1 MESSRP
7 LSTGSTGRTAQQVRL
22 RQLRKQ
28 LPNYLFILPHLLFF
42 AVFLVGPILYGL
54 RMSLYDWKILAVT
67 QKYVGFD
74 NYVKL
79 WTTDPLWWKVLGN
92 TLTFAVL
99 IVAGKVVIALLTA
112 VALKRSFAGRD
123 LFRVLYYLPA
133 IVSVAVVGLLFQ
145 KVFDPQRGLL
155 NYYITDVMG
164 GPRPIWLGNAKLVI
178 PAISAAT
185 IWWTFG
191 FPMLVFLAGLQNI
204 PEHLYEAAKLD
215 GAGPLQTFWRIT
227 LPLLIPTMLFVI
239 VTQFIAEM
247 QIFGQPFVMTQGGP
261 GNESK
266 TVLIYLY
273 QTAWAFFRM
282 GYASA
287 MAVSLAA
294 IMIVV
299 TLLQFALLRNR
310 EA

>member
-1 MESSRP
+1 METSRTLP
-7 LSTGSTGRTAQQVRL
+7 ANVRRTEREVRI

-178 PAISAAT
+178 PAISGAT

>member
-1 MESSRP
+1 METSRTLP
-7 LSTGSTGRTAQQVRL
+7 ANVGRSEREVRI
-22 RQLRKQ
+22 RRLRKQ
-28 LPNYLFILPHLLFF
+28 LPNYLFILPHLIFF
-42 AVFLVGPILYGL
+42 AVFLVGPIIYGL
-54 RMSLYDWKILAVT
+54 RMSLYDWKILAVN

-74 NYVKL
+74 NYIKL
-79 WTTDPLWWKVLGN
+79 WTADPLWWKVLGN
-92 TLTFAVL
+92 TLTFAIL
-99 IVAGKVVIALLTA
+99 IVAGKVIIALLTA
-112 VALKRSFAGRD
+112 VALKRSFWGRD

-155 NYYITDVMG
+155 NYYITDVFN

-178 PAISAAT
+178 PSISAAT

-215 GAGPLQTFWRIT
+215 GAGPFQTFTRIT

-273 QTAWAFFRM
+273 QTAWSFFRM

-299 TLLQFALLRNR
+299 TLIQFALLRSR

>member
-1 MESSRP
+1 METSRTLPSS
-7 LSTGSTGRTAQQVRL
+7 SSRTAQQSRA
-22 RQLRKQ
+22 RRLRKQ
-28 LPNYLFILPHLLFF
+28 LPNYLFILPHLIFF
-42 AVFLVGPILYGL
+42 GVFLVGPIVYGL
-54 RMSLYDWKILAVT
+54 RMSLYDWKILAVQ

-79 WTTDPLWWKVLGN
+79 WTADPLWWKVLGN
-92 TLTFAVL
+92 TFTFAIF
-99 IVAGKVVIALLTA
+99 IVAGKVVVALLTA
-112 VALKRSFAGRD
+112 VALKRSFRGRD

-155 NYYITDVMG
+155 NYYITDVFN
-164 GPRPIWLGNAKLVI
+164 GPRPIWLGNARLVI
-178 PAISAAT
+178 PAISIAT

-215 GAGPLQTFWRIT
+215 GAGPLQTFFGIT
-227 LPLLIPTMLFVI
+227 LPLLIPTLLFVI

-273 QTAWAFFRM
+273 QTAWSFFRM

-287 MAVSLAA
+287 MAVSLAL
-294 IMIVV
+294 IMIAI

>member
-1 MESSRP
+1 M
-7 LSTGSTGRTAQQVRL
+7 

-28 LPNYLFILPHLLFF
+28 LPNYLFILPHLIFF
-42 AVFLVGPILYGL
+42 CTFLVGPIIYGL

-92 TLTFAVL
+92 TFTFAIL
-99 IVAGKVVIALLTA
+99 IVAGKVIVALLTA
-112 VALKRSFAGRD
+112 VALKRSFWGRD

-155 NYYITDVMG
+155 NYYITDVFN
-164 GPRPIWLGNAKLVI
+164 GPRPIWLGDAKLVI
-178 PAISAAT
+178 PAISGAT

-215 GAGPLQTFWRIT
+215 GAGPIQTFTRIT
-227 LPLLIPTMLFVI
+227 LPLLTPTMLFVI

-266 TVLIYLY
+266 SVLIYLY
-273 QTAWAFFRM
+273 QTAWSFFRM

-287 MAVSLAA
+287 MAVSLAL
-294 IMIVV
+294 IMIAI

>member
-1 MESSRP
+1 METSRT
-7 LSTGSTGRTAQQVRL
+7 LAAGSGRTAQQARA
-22 RQLRKQ
+22 RQIRKQ

-42 AVFLVGPILYGL
+42 CLFLVGPILYGL
-54 RMSLYDWKILAVT
+54 RMSLYDWKILATT
-67 QKYVGFD
+67 QKFVGLD
-74 NYVKL
+74 NYLKL
-79 WTTDPLWWKVLGN
+79 WTADPLWWKVLAN
-92 TLTFAVL
+92 TLYFAVF
-99 IVAGKVVIALLTA
+99 IVAGKVVLALLAA
-112 VALKRSFAGRD
+112 VALKRSFFGRD
-123 LFRVLYYLPA
+123 AFRVLYYLPA

-155 NYYITDVMG
+155 NYYITDVFD
-164 GPRPIWLGNAKLVI
+164 GPRPIWLGNVALVI
-178 PAISAAT
+178 PSISIAT

-215 GAGPLQTFWRIT
+215 GAAGLQTFTRIT
-227 LPLLIPTMLFVI
+227 MPLLIPTMLFVV

-247 QIFGQPFVMTQGGP
+247 QIFGQPFVMTRGGP

-273 QTAWAFFRM
+273 DTAWSFFRM

-299 TLLQFALLRNR
+299 TLIQFALLRNR

>member
-1 MESSRP
+1 MESSRSLP
-7 LSTGSTGRTAQQVRL
+7 TSSGRTAQQSRA

-28 LPNYLFILPHLLFF
+28 LPNYLFILPHLIFF
-42 AVFLVGPILYGL
+42 CVFLVGPIVYGL
-54 RMSLYDWKILAVT
+54 RMSLYDWKMLAVN
-67 QKYVGFD
+67 QRYVGFD

-92 TLTFAVL
+92 TFTFAIM
-99 IVAGKVVIALLTA
+99 IVAGKVIIALLTA
-112 VALKRSFAGRD
+112 VALKRSFRGRD
-123 LFRVLYYLPA
+123 LFRVVYYLPA

-155 NYYITDVMG
+155 NYYITDVFN
-164 GPRPIWLGNAKLVI
+164 GPRPIWLGTTALVI
-178 PAISAAT
+178 PSISAAT

-215 GAGPLQTFWRIT
+215 GAGPVQTFWRIT
-227 LPLLIPTMLFVI
+227 LPLLVPTMLFVV

-247 QIFGQPFVMTQGGP
+247 QIFGQPFVMTGGGP

-273 QTAWAFFRM
+273 QTAWLFFRL

-287 MAVSLAA
+287 MAVSLAL
-294 IMIVV
+294 IMIVI

>member
-1 MESSRP
+1 MESSRSLP
-7 LSTGSTGRTAQQVRL
+7 TSGGRTAQQVRL

-28 LPNYLFILPHLLFF
+28 LPNYLFILPHLIFF
-42 AVFLVGPILYGL
+42 CTFLVGPIIYGL

-74 NYVKL
+74 NYIRL

-92 TLTFAVL
+92 TFLFAIL
-99 IVAGKVVIALLTA
+99 IVSGKVILALLVA
-112 VALKRSFAGRD
+112 VALKRSFRGRD
-123 LFRVLYYLPA
+123 IFRVLYYLPA

-155 NYYITDVMG
+155 NYYITDVFN
-164 GPRPIWLGNAKLVI
+164 GPRPIWLGNAALVI
-178 PAISAAT
+178 PSIAGAT

-215 GAGPLQTFWRIT
+215 GAGPFQTFSRIT

-247 QIFGQPFVMTQGGP
+247 QIFGQPFVMTRGGP

-273 QTAWAFFRM
+273 DTAWSFFRM

-287 MAVSLAA
+287 MAVSLAL
-294 IMIVV
+294 IMIVI

>member
-1 MESSRP
+1 M
-7 LSTGSTGRTAQQVRL
+7 
-22 RQLRKQ
+22 
-28 LPNYLFILPHLLFF
+28 
-42 AVFLVGPILYGL
+42 FLVGPIIYGL

-92 TLTFAVL
+92 TFTFAIM
-99 IVAGKVVIALLTA
+99 IVAGKVVVALLTA
-112 VALKRSFAGRD
+112 VALKRSFWGRD
-123 LFRVLYYLPA
+123 IFRVLYYLPA

-155 NYYITDVMG
+155 NYYITDVFN
-164 GPRPIWLGNAKLVI
+164 GPRPVWLGTAKLVI
-178 PAISAAT
+178 PAISGAT

-227 LPLLIPTMLFVI
+227 LPLLTPTMLFVI

-287 MAVSLAA
+287 MAVSLAL
-294 IMIVV
+294 IMIVI

>member
-1 MESSRP
+1 MESSRSLP
-7 LSTGSTGRTAQQVRL
+7 TSGGRTAQQVRL

-28 LPNYLFILPHLLFF
+28 LPNYLFILPHLIFF
-42 AVFLVGPILYGL
+42 CTFLVGPIIYGL

-74 NYVKL
+74 NYIRL

-92 TLTFAVL
+92 TFLFAIL
-99 IVAGKVVIALLTA
+99 IVSGKVILALLVA
-112 VALKRSFAGRD
+112 VALKRSFRGRD
-123 LFRVLYYLPA
+123 IFRVLYYLPA

-155 NYYITDVMG
+155 NYYITDVFN
-164 GPRPIWLGNAKLVI
+164 GPRPIWLGNAALVI
-178 PAISAAT
+178 PSIAGAT

-215 GAGPLQTFWRIT
+215 GAGPFQTFSRIT

-247 QIFGQPFVMTQGGP
+247 QIFGQPFVMTRGGP

-273 QTAWAFFRM
+273 DTAWSFFRM

-294 IMIVV
+294 IMIVI

>member
-1 MESSRP
+1 METSRTLP
-7 LSTGSTGRTAQQVRL
+7 ANVRRTEREVRI

-99 IVAGKVVIALLTA
+99 IVAGKVLVALLTA

>member
-1 MESSRP
+1 METSRTLP
-7 LSTGSTGRTAQQVRL
+7 AKVGRTAREVRL

-28 LPNYLFILPHLLFF
+28 LPNYLFILPHLIFF
-42 AVFLVGPILYGL
+42 SVFLVGPIIYGL
-54 RMSLYDWKILAVT
+54 RMSLYDWKILAVN

-74 NYVKL
+74 NYVRL

-92 TLTFAVL
+92 TFTFAIL
-99 IVAGKVVIALLTA
+99 IVAGKVIVALLTA
-112 VALKRSFAGRD
+112 VALKRSFWGRD
-123 LFRVLYYLPA
+123 IFRVLYYLPA

-155 NYYITDVMG
+155 NYYITDVFN
-164 GPRPIWLGNAKLVI
+164 GPRPIWLGSASLVI
-178 PAISAAT
+178 PAISGAT

-215 GAGPLQTFWRIT
+215 GAGPFQTFTRIT

-273 QTAWAFFRM
+273 QTAWSFFRM

-287 MAVSLAA
+287 MAVSLAL
-294 IMIVV
+294 IMIAI

>member
-1 MESSRP
+1 MESSRSLP
-7 LSTGSTGRTAQQVRL
+7 TSSGRTAQQSRM

-28 LPNYLFILPHLLFF
+28 LPNYLFILPHLIFF
-42 AVFLVGPILYGL
+42 CTFLVGPIIYGL

-92 TLTFAVL
+92 TFTFAIF

-155 NYYITDVMG
+155 NYYITDVFN
-164 GPRPIWLGNAKLVI
+164 GPRPIWLGNAQLVI
-178 PAISAAT
+178 PSISIAT

-215 GAGPLQTFWRIT
+215 GAGPIQTFFRIT
-227 LPLLIPTMLFVI
+227 LPLLIPTLLFVI

-273 QTAWAFFRM
+273 QTAWSFFRM

-287 MAVSLAA
+287 MAVSLAL
-294 IMIVV
+294 IMIAI

>member
-1 MESSRP
+1 MESSRSLP
-7 LSTGSTGRTAQQVRL
+7 TSSGRTAQQSRA
-22 RQLRKQ
+22 RRLRKQ
-28 LPNYLFILPHLLFF
+28 LPNYLFILPHLIFF
-42 AVFLVGPILYGL
+42 AVFLVGPIVYGL
-54 RMSLYDWKILAVT
+54 RMSLYDWKILAVN

-79 WTTDPLWWKVLGN
+79 WTADPLWWKVLGN
-92 TLTFAVL
+92 TFTFAVL
-99 IVAGKVVIALLTA
+99 IVAGKVIIALLTA
-112 VALKRSFAGRD
+112 VALKRSFVGRD
-123 LFRVLYYLPA
+123 IFRVLYYLPA

-155 NYYITDVMG
+155 NYYITDVFN
-164 GPRPIWLGNAKLVI
+164 GPRPIWLGNAQLVI
-178 PAISAAT
+178 PAISLAT

-215 GAGPLQTFWRIT
+215 GAGPLQTFFRIT

-273 QTAWAFFRM
+273 QTAWSFFRM

-287 MAVSLAA
+287 MAVSLAL
-294 IMIVV
+294 IMIAI

>member
-1 MESSRP
+1 MESSRS
-7 LSTGSTGRTAQQVRL
+7 LATSSGRTAQQMRL
-22 RQLRKQ
+22 RRLRKQ
-28 LPNYLFILPHLLFF
+28 LPNYLFILPHMIFF
-42 AVFLVGPILYGL
+42 LTFLVGPIFYGL

-92 TLTFAVL
+92 TFTFAIM
-99 IVAGKVVIALLTA
+99 IVAGKVVLALLTA
-112 VALKRSFAGRD
+112 VALKRSFRGRD

-155 NYYITDVMG
+155 NYYITDVFN
-164 GPRPIWLGNAKLVI
+164 GPRPVWLGTTALVI
-178 PAISAAT
+178 PSISAAT

-215 GAGPLQTFWRIT
+215 GAGPFQTFARIT
-227 LPLLIPTMLFVI
+227 LPLLIPTMLFVV

-247 QIFGQPFVMTQGGP
+247 QIFGQPFVMTRGGP

-273 QTAWAFFRM
+273 DTAWSFFRM

-287 MAVSLAA
+287 MAVSLAV
-294 IMIVV
+294 IMIVI

>member
-1 MESSRP
+1 METSRTLP
-7 LSTGSTGRTAQQVRL
+7 AKVGRTAQQMRL

-28 LPNYLFILPHLLFF
+28 LPNYLFILPHLIFF
-42 AVFLVGPILYGL
+42 CVFLVGPIIYGL

-92 TLTFAVL
+92 PFTFAIM

-112 VALKRSFAGRD
+112 VALKRSFWGRN

-145 KVFDPQRGLL
+145 KVFDPQRGLI
-155 NYYITDVMG
+155 NYYITDVFN
-164 GPRPIWLGNAKLVI
+164 GPRPIWLGNAQLVI
-178 PAISAAT
+178 PSISIAT

-204 PEHLYEAAKLD
+204 PEHLYEAAKID
-215 GAGPLQTFWRIT
+215 GAGPFQTFTRIT
-227 LPLLIPTMLFVI
+227 LPLLTPTMLFVI

-247 QIFGQPFVMTQGGP
+247 QIFGQPFVMTRGGP

-273 QTAWAFFRM
+273 DTAWSFFRM

-287 MAVSLAA
+287 MAVSLAL
-294 IMIVV
+294 IMIAI

>member
-1 MESSRP
+1 MESSRSFP
-7 LSTGSTGRTAQQVRL
+7 TRSGRTAQQVRL

-28 LPNYLFILPHLLFF
+28 LPNYLFILPHLIFF
-42 AVFLVGPILYGL
+42 CVFLVGPIIYGL

-92 TLTFAVL
+92 TFLFA
-99 IVAGKVVIALLTA
+99 IVIVVGKVLVALLTA
-112 VALKRSFAGRD
+112 VALKRSFWGRD

-155 NYYITDVMG
+155 NYYLTDVFN
-164 GPRPIWLGNAKLVI
+164 GPRPIWLGTAKLVI
-178 PAISAAT
+178 PAISGAT

-215 GAGPLQTFWRIT
+215 GAGPVQTFTRIT
-227 LPLLIPTMLFVI
+227 LPLLIPTLLFVL

-247 QIFGQPFVMTQGGP
+247 QIFGQPFVMTRGGP

-273 QTAWAFFRM
+273 DTAWSFFRM

-287 MAVSLAA
+287 MAVSLAL
-294 IMIVV
+294 IMIVI

>member
-7 LSTGSTGRTAQQVRL
+7 LSASSTGRTAQQTRL

-28 LPNYLFILPHLLFF
+28 LPNYLFILPHLIFF
-42 AVFLVGPILYGL
+42 GVFLVGPIVYGL

-79 WTTDPLWWKVLGN
+79 WTTDPLWWRVLGN
-92 TLTFAVL
+92 TFTFAIM

-112 VALKRSFAGRD
+112 VALKRSFRGRD

-155 NYYITDVMG
+155 NYYITDVFN
-164 GPRPIWLGNAKLVI
+164 GPRPVWLGTASLVI
-178 PAISAAT
+178 PSISIAT

-215 GAGPLQTFWRIT
+215 GAGPIQTFFRIT
-227 LPLLIPTMLFVI
+227 LPLLIPTLLFVV

-273 QTAWAFFRM
+273 QTAWSFFRM

-287 MAVSLAA
+287 MAVSLAL
-294 IMIVV
+294 IMIAI

>member
-1 MESSRP
+1 METSRTLP
-7 LSTGSTGRTAQQVRL
+7 AKVGRTEREVRI
-22 RQLRKQ
+22 RRLRKQ

-42 AVFLVGPILYGL
+42 VVFLVGPIIYGL
-54 RMSLYDWKILAVT
+54 RMSLYDWKILAVN

-79 WTTDPLWWKVLGN
+79 WTADPLWWKVLGN
-92 TLTFAVL
+92 TFTFAIM

-112 VALKRSFAGRD
+112 VALKRAFFGRD

-155 NYYITDVMG
+155 NYYITDVFN
-164 GPRPIWLGNAKLVI
+164 GPRPIWLGNAQLVI
-178 PAISAAT
+178 PSISAAT

-215 GAGPLQTFWRIT
+215 GAGPVQTFFRIT
-227 LPLLIPTMLFVI
+227 LPLLIPTLLFVI

-273 QTAWAFFRM
+273 QTAWSFFRM

-299 TLLQFALLRNR
+299 TLIQFALLRNR

>member
-1 MESSRP
+1 METSRTLP
-7 LSTGSTGRTAQQVRL
+7 ANVGRTEREVRI
-22 RQLRKQ
+22 RRLRKQ

-42 AVFLVGPILYGL
+42 AVFLVGPIIYGL

-74 NYVKL
+74 NYLKL

-92 TLTFAVL
+92 TFTFAIM
-99 IVAGKVVIALLTA
+99 IVAGKVLVALLTA

-155 NYYITDVMG
+155 NYYITDVFN
-164 GPRPIWLGNAKLVI
+164 GPRPIWLGNAQLVI

-215 GAGPLQTFWRIT
+215 GAGPFQTFTRIT

-273 QTAWAFFRM
+273 QTAWSFFRM

>member
-1 MESSRP
+1 MESSRSLP
-7 LSTGSTGRTAQQVRL
+7 TSSGRTAQQSRL

-42 AVFLVGPILYGL
+42 AVFLVGPIVYGL

-79 WTTDPLWWKVLGN
+79 WTADPLWWKVLGN
-92 TLTFAVL
+92 TFTFAIF
-99 IVAGKVVIALLTA
+99 IVAGKVIIALLTA
-112 VALKRSFAGRD
+112 VALKRAFFGRD
-123 LFRVLYYLPA
+123 IFRVLYYLPA

-145 KVFDPQRGLL
+145 KVFDPQRGLI
-155 NYYITDVMG
+155 NYYITDVFN
-164 GPRPIWLGNAKLVI
+164 GPRPIWLGNAALVI
-178 PAISAAT
+178 PSISIAT

-215 GAGPLQTFWRIT
+215 GAGPIQTFFRIT
-227 LPLLIPTMLFVI
+227 LPLLIPTLLFVI

-273 QTAWAFFRM
+273 QTAWSFFRM

-287 MAVSLAA
+287 MAVSLAL
-294 IMIVV
+294 IMIAI

>member
-1 MESSRP
+1 MESSRSVP
-7 LSTGSTGRTAQQVRL
+7 TSSGRTALQTRA

-28 LPNYLFILPHLLFF
+28 LPNYLFILPHLIFF
-42 AVFLVGPILYGL
+42 GVFLVGPIIYGL

-79 WTTDPLWWKVLGN
+79 WTADPLWWKVLGN
-92 TLTFAVL
+92 TFTFAIF
-99 IVAGKVVIALLTA
+99 IVGGKVVVALLTA
-112 VALKRSFAGRD
+112 VALKRAFFGRD
-123 LFRVLYYLPA
+123 IFRVLYYLPA

-145 KVFDPQRGLL
+145 KVFDPQRGLI
-155 NYYITDVMG
+155 NYYITDVFN
-164 GPRPIWLGNAKLVI
+164 GPRPIWLGTASLVI
-178 PAISAAT
+178 PSISVAT

-215 GAGPLQTFWRIT
+215 GAGPVQAFFRIT
-227 LPLLIPTMLFVI
+227 LPLLIPTLLFVI

-273 QTAWAFFRM
+273 QTAWSFFRM

-287 MAVSLAA
+287 MAVSLAI
-294 IMIVV
+294 IMIVI

>member
-1 MESSRP
+1 MESSRSLP
-7 LSTGSTGRTAQQVRL
+7 TSSGRTAQQSRA
-22 RQLRKQ
+22 RRLRKQ
-28 LPNYLFILPHLLFF
+28 LPNYLFILPHLIFF
-42 AVFLVGPILYGL
+42 AVFLVGPIVYGL
-54 RMSLYDWKILAVT
+54 RMSLYDWKILAVN

-79 WTTDPLWWKVLGN
+79 WTADPLWWKVLGN
-92 TLTFAVL
+92 TFTFAVL
-99 IVAGKVVIALLTA
+99 IVAGKVIIALLTA
-112 VALKRSFAGRD
+112 VALKRSFFGRD
-123 LFRVLYYLPA
+123 IFRVLYYLPA

-155 NYYITDVMG
+155 NYYITDVFN
-164 GPRPIWLGNAKLVI
+164 GPRPIWLGNAQLVI
-178 PAISAAT
+178 PSISIAT

-215 GAGPLQTFWRIT
+215 GAGPLQTFFRIT

-273 QTAWAFFRM
+273 QTAWSFFRM

-287 MAVSLAA
+287 MAVSLAL
-294 IMIVV
+294 IMIAI

>member
-1 MESSRP
+1 METSQTLPARV
-7 LSTGSTGRTAQQVRL
+7 GRTEREMRL
-22 RQLRKQ
+22 RRLRKQ
-28 LPNYLFILPHLLFF
+28 LPNYLFILPHLIFF
-42 AVFLVGPILYGL
+42 CTFLVGPIIYGL

-74 NYVKL
+74 NYIRL

-92 TLTFAVL
+92 TFLFAIL
-99 IVAGKVVIALLTA
+99 IVSGKVILALLVA
-112 VALKRSFAGRD
+112 VALKRSFRGRD
-123 LFRVLYYLPA
+123 IFRVLYYLPA

-155 NYYITDVMG
+155 NYYITDVFN
-164 GPRPIWLGNAKLVI
+164 GPRPVWLGNARLVI
-178 PAISAAT
+178 PSISIAT

-215 GAGPLQTFWRIT
+215 GAGAIQTFFRIT
-227 LPLLIPTMLFVI
+227 LPLLIPTLLFVI

-273 QTAWAFFRM
+273 DTAWSFFRM

-287 MAVSLAA
+287 MAVSLAG

-299 TLLQFALLRNR
+299 TLIQFALLRNR